1 MSVITS
7 DTESTEVTEVVTL
20 DASAADAIRDNVR
33 AFLGEDNTS
42 MMGGWTN

>member
-7 DTESTEVTEVVTL
+7 DTENTEVTEAVTV
-20 DASAADAIRDNVR
+20 DESAADTIRGNVR

>member
-7 DTESTEVTEVVTL
+7 DTESAEAAESVTL
-20 DASAADAIRDNVR
+20 DESATNTIRGNVR
-33 AFLGEDNTS
+33 AFLDEDNTS

>member
-1 MSVITS
+1 MSVITN
-7 DTESTEVTEVVTL
+7 DTENSEVTEAVTL
-20 DASAADAIRDNVR
+20 DESVADAIRGNVR

>member
-7 DTESTEVTEVVTL
+7 DAENTEVTEAAVL
-20 DASAADAIRDNVR
+20 DEGAADTIRGNVR

>member
-7 DTESTEVTEVVTL
+7 DTESTEATEVVTL
-20 DASAADAIRDNVR
+20 DESAADAIRGNVR